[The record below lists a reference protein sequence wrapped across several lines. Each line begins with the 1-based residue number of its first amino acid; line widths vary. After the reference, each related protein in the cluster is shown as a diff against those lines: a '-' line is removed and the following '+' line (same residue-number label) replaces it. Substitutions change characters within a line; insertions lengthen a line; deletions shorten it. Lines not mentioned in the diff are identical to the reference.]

1 MSTLYENYINELKS
15 KLYLKRIKFKQIF
28 KLINNK
34 EYDKIIEIIDDENIQ
49 TLIDDIVSEQKKI
62 ANDIEKKLNNL
73 IWLNERLIQFGEEQ
87 QPTKTKAV
95 KLLKRKVFI
104 NIYHL
109 NSENYEKRTTS
120 ELLRK
125 ELRKKPESNFPLL
138 LAKENETLKYFLI
151 KTNRKT
157 KKKTKKQ

>member
-1 MSTLYENYINELKS
+1 MSPLYEYLINELKS

-62 ANDIEKKLNNL
+62 VNDIEKKLNNL

-87 QPTKTKAV
+87 QLTITQAR
-95 KLLKRKVFI
+95 KLLKTKVFI
-104 NIYHL
+104 NIYDL
-109 NSENYEKRTTS
+109 ESENYKKRTTR
-120 ELLRK
+120 ELLKK
-125 ELRKKPESNFPLL
+125 ELRKKPERNFPLL
-138 LAKENETLKYFLI
+138 SAKENKTLKSFLI

-157 KKKTKKQ
+157 KKKPKKQ